1 LVSSQRILN
10 HFDILILEEAFN
22 FLQKIDKRHAEK
34 ILYNIRKAQKLK
46 DPKLFKK
53 LNAEIW
59 EFRTLVDRNQYRLL
73 AFWDK
78 SSMNTK
84 VVVTTGVLK
93 KSSKLPE
100 REINKAVSMRSEY
113 LNQKK

>member
-1 LVSSQRILN
+1 MKY
-10 HFDILILEEAFN
+10 FDIVFLQEAFD
-22 FLQKIDKRHAEK
+22 FLKNIDDKHAEK
-34 ILYNIRKAQKLK
+34 ILYNIRKAQVSK

-53 LNAEIW
+53 LKNEIW
-59 EFRTLVDRNQYRLL
+59 EFRTLIDRNQYRLL

-78 SSMNTK
+78 SSMNTR

-100 REINKAVSMRSEY
+100 REFNKAVSMRSEY
-113 LNQKK
+113 FKQKK